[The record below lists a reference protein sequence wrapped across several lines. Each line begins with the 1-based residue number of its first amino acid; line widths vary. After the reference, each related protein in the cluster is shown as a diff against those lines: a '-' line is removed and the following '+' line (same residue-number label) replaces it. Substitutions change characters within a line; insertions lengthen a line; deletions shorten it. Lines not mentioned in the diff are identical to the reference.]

1 MCTKY
6 IHLLG
11 VKPGKVGAVWKM
23 GNSHSSSQTN
33 SVNSKN
39 TTVKIINDTHLNKL
53 DLFDVLKY

>member
-23 GNSHSSSQTN
+23 GNSHSSHTN
-33 SVNSKN
+33 QQREQQKHHS
-39 TTVKIINDTHLNKL
+39 ND
-53 DLFDVLKY
+53 Y